1 MPGKA
6 FVGGAVDEED
16 EVVAVFEI
24 AAEDLGCIELHL
36 ETLRPSG
43 LDAVAELAQAHQKD
57 ALIRPHDLDVVIFGV
72 EGAVVEHLHSLA
84 FVIEEDRADG
94 TGGGGDELVENSAED
109 QAAPRTG
116 SSV

>member
-43 LDAVAELAQAHQKD
+43 IDTVAELAGASE
-57 ALIRPHDLDVVIFGV
+57 RCLD
-72 EGAVVEHLHSLA
+72 
-84 FVIEEDRADG
+84 
-94 TGGGGDELVENSAED
+94 T
-109 QAAPRTG
+109 PP
-116 SSV
+116 